1 MAGIGQKLET
11 KGVIMALLSLV
22 LIGTGCE
29 DKIDSPA
36 VNLSEGKTVEVTL
49 NIGLADEAD
58 GYTLS
63 APSETKSSVTAF
75 SYTLQPAMATKGTES
90 SLKPDKLYKLEIQ
103 QYDRSGGRIGGMSN
117 VVAEQEIGSAISLT
131 LTANP
136 DCQLVIVAW
145 GKGNTSTTL
154 GTGNLASAQT
164 KSINASAISELNP
177 SNQEHMNQMPYVLH
191 LEHVCVEDNTI
202 KSIEGK
208 DVRLLLRRLATRLT
222 LDWTYSYSGYQLK
235 QILLQS
241 IPLNYKVVAAPDKD
255 DKTYPSLLDQYTT
268 IQLTSTEIGTGNYS
282 CWIPTNVRGTNSLA
296 TSQTYRI
303 KSNAPTGSS
312 YVDFIAANTSDPK
325 KKLSYRVYLGGS
337 KSTDF
342 NLYGNTNYN
351 YTVTI
356 SHVGL
361 PVNDRR
367 VTIIDPIRAS
377 ESNSNLVP
385 TANCFMVAPGGA
397 FCFDPFA
404 YSRSGTNANT
414 TLKGWSDS
422 EGGIAYVKLLWQT
435 KENGDVGDPVMGV
448 VNSVDDHTNIVDIK
462 KNDNTEVS
470 KSNALTDKDQ
480 GRIYCRVAP
489 NTVGGNGVIVAY
501 NTNDEIMWSWH
512 IWVTDYNPDPTGDET
527 VLSPSNKRKLKF
539 TYNVQSGGQ
548 LPMMDRTLGA
558 VAGYI
563 DEIPAT
569 PLDKSKTNGLQYQW
583 GRKDPFT
590 SSYSADPITS
600 ISDTRGNK
608 PVKGML
614 NRYGPDG
621 ISYIPIET
629 VSGYQSYRNVYK
641 YPHKKGIGS
650 RYWCTDLSSSFWGA
664 TKTDFDPCP
673 AGWKVPAKEA
683 FSAFFTDA
691 GYVGG
696 SSSVVKGQNIRTV
709 SSLENDGG
717 ILGYFENKQSGHQ
730 IYLRFTGYTG
740 GTDFAFI
747 GQWLG
752 YWTTTS
758 STIFTAK
765 LNNNLNSW
773 AHYCISS
780 GWYEQDAHSVRC
792 IQEQQ

>member
-11 KGVIMALLSLV
+11 KGVIMTLLSLV

-36 VNLSEGKTVEVTL
+36 VNPSEGKTVEVTL

-75 SYTLQPAMATKGTES
+75 SYTIQPAMATKGTES

-241 IPLNYKVVAAPDKD
+241 IPLDYKVVVMPDGT

-268 IQLTSTEIGTGNYS
+268 IQLTNTQIGSGTYS
-282 CWIPTNVRGTNSLA
+282 CWIPANVRGSNPAA
-296 TSQTYRI
+296 TSQVYRI

-312 YVDFIAANTSDPK
+312 YIDFIASNTSETK

-337 KSTDF
+337 ESTDF
-342 NLYGNTNYN
+342 NLYGNTDYN
-351 YTVTI
+351 YTIKINHTN
-356 SHVGL
+356 L

-367 VTIIDPIRAS
+367 VTIIDPIAAS
-377 ESNSNLVP
+377 ENNSNLVP

-397 FCFDPFA
+397 FCFDPLMF
-404 YSRSGTNANT
+404 RQNDKDIENT
-414 TLKGWSDS
+414 TLKGWIDS
-422 EGGIAYVKLLWQT
+422 EGDIAYVKLLWQT

-448 VNSVDDHTNIVDIK
+448 ANSETDHTNIVDL
-462 KNDNTEVS
+462 KNG
-470 KSNALTDKDQ
+470 L
-480 GRIYCRVAP
+480 IYCRVAP
-489 NTVGGNGVIVAY
+489 NTTGGSGLIAAY
-501 NTNDEIMWSWH
+501 NKNNQIIWSWH
-512 IWVTDYNPDPTGDET
+512 VWVTDYRPSDTGNET
-527 VLSPSNKRKLKF
+527 VLEPVNKRKLRLKKD
-539 TYNVQSGGQ
+539 TEVIV
-548 LPMMDRTLGA
+548 MMDRNLGA
-558 VAGYI
+558 YAGYTEVPSSI
-563 DEIPAT
+563 
-569 PLDKSKTNGLQYQW
+569 LDMSKANGFHYQK
-583 GRKDPFT
+583 GRKDPFPG
-590 SSYSADPITS
+590 SYTFTTLPGVYQFTL
-600 ISDTRGNK
+600 NK
-608 PVKGML
+608 DYPPKHML
-614 NRYGPDG
+614 NRYKEDG
-621 ISYIPIET
+621 ISWIIP
-629 VSGYQSYRNVYK
+629 
-641 YPHKKGIGS
+641 
-650 RYWCTDLSSSFWGA
+650 TDLGYTSLRNAYMNPISIARNNGSQWCSDNPLPQWGT
-664 TKTDFDPCP
+664 TKTFNDPCP
-673 AGWKVPAKEA
+673 AGWRIP
-683 FSAFFTDA
+683 
-691 GYVGG
+691 G
-696 SSSVVKGQNIRTV
+696 SSVIQVFVGYNQTSILPDIFNNATANGGLLLKYDDTSNRTY
-709 SSLENDGG
+709 G
-717 ILGYFENKQSGHQ
+717 
-730 IYLRFTGYTG
+730 RFTGYPPNQAQLNYVGTNGYMTVWESNKVLAISVSSVIIG
-740 GTDFAFI
+740 GMRD
-747 GQWLG
+747 
-752 YWTTTS
+752 Y
-758 STIFTAK
+758 
-765 LNNNLNSW
+765 
-773 AHYCISS
+773 
-780 GWYEQDAHSVRC
+780 DAHTTRC
-792 IQEQQ
+792 IQERN